1 MADTRCFV
9 GVVRCGVTRLATWT
23 PCKVEGEKS
32 PVLLLDKAMKYGDLV
47 KKCVPD
53 QLLKFL
59 DMSTARAN
67 RMRLKDLQ
75 DYLVWAAAHT
85 HTHALTAPLLLCPVV
100 NAAAGLLLC
109 PFLKRGLEKPT
120 PEEAGAEQVWARSLL
135 WLDCSA
141 VSMPP

>member
-1 MADTRCFV
+1 VADTPFFV
-9 GVVRCGVTRLATWT
+9 GEVRCGVTRLATWT
-23 PCKVEGEKS
+23 PRKVEGEKS

-85 HTHALTAPLLLCPVV
+85 HTHTRTDCAVVAVPCRQCRRWSVAVPV
-100 NAAAGLLLC
+100 
-109 PFLKRGLEKPT
+109 F
-120 PEEAGAEQVWARSLL
+120 EAWARE
-135 WLDCSA
+135 A
-141 VSMPP
+141 NA

>member
-1 MADTRCFV
+1 M
-9 GVVRCGVTRLATWT
+9 GCGTHTHT
-23 PCKVEGEKS
+23 
-32 PVLLLDKAMKYGDLV
+32 
-47 KKCVPD
+47 
-53 QLLKFL
+53 
-59 DMSTARAN
+59 
-67 RMRLKDLQ
+67 
-75 DYLVWAAAHT
+75 HT

>member
-9 GVVRCGVTRLATWT
+9 GEVRCGVTRLATWT
-23 PCKVEGEKS
+23 PRKVEGEKS
-32 PVLLLDKAMKYGDLV
+32 RVLLLDKAMKYGDLV
-47 KKCVPD
+47 KQRVSD

-85 HTHALTAPLLLCPVV
+85 HWHTHTRTDCAVVAVPCRQCRRWSVAVPV
-100 NAAAGLLLC
+100 
-109 PFLKRGLEKPT
+109 F
-120 PEEAGAEQVWARSLL
+120 EAWARE
-135 WLDCSA
+135 A
-141 VSMPP
+141 NA

>member
-1 MADTRCFV
+1 
-9 GVVRCGVTRLATWT
+9 
-23 PCKVEGEKS
+23 VEGEKS

-85 HTHALTAPLLLCPVV
+85 HTLTAPLLLCPVV

>member
-1 MADTRCFV
+1 M
-9 GVVRCGVTRLATWT
+9 TRLATWT
-23 PCKVEGEKS
+23 PRKVEGEKS

-85 HTHALTAPLLLCPVV
+85 HTHTHTHALTAPLLLCPVV

-141 VSMPP
+141 VSIPP

>member
-1 MADTRCFV
+1 M
-9 GVVRCGVTRLATWT
+9 TRLATWT
-23 PCKVEGEKS
+23 PRKVEGEKS
-32 PVLLLDKAMKYGDLV
+32 RVLLLDKAMKYGDLV
-47 KKCVPD
+47 KQRVSD

-59 DMSTARAN
+59 DMSTARVN

-85 HTHALTAPLLLCPVV
+85 HTHTHTHTHWTAPLLLCPVV

>member
-23 PCKVEGEKS
+23 PRKVEGEKS

-85 HTHALTAPLLLCPVV
+85 HTHTRTDCAVVAVPCRQCRRWSVAVPV
-100 NAAAGLLLC
+100 
-109 PFLKRGLEKPT
+109 F
-120 PEEAGAEQVWARSLL
+120 EAWARE
-135 WLDCSA
+135 A
-141 VSMPP
+141 NA